1 MKLKGQFTIIIFVM
15 LASAIISSYSLIK
28 VKHYES
34 RINQAESRMRE
45 YKGEVDFLRLAKIVE
60 HSISNLGENN
70 FQKAVNIRNHIY
82 RNVPL
87 KQTPKKF
94 KFMNTAESYLESLRN
109 EEVGHICGGLV
120 ATYLTA
126 LESQGI
132 PARYVGYFSKDNE
145 PSDNHTTVEFWYNG
159 KWYAS
164 DPTFNIMFMHN
175 GEYLS
180 YSELY
185 ALIMKQTSYEVVSNE
200 YPILPNRALKDY
212 YIKLDD
218 LMKFMIIHPS
228 EVWSDG
234 KHFQYPIQLFPDNWD
249 GAITYNDGVRRD
261 VRNFGEF
268 YKYLKKG
275 PLR

>member
-1 MKLKGQFTIIIFVM
+1 MKLKGQFAIIIFVI
-15 LASAIISSYSLIK
+15 LVSVIISSYSLIK
-28 VKHYES
+28 VMHYES

-87 KQTPKKF
+87 KQTPKTF

-120 ATYLTA
+120 VTYATA

-132 PARYVGYFSKDNE
+132 PARYVGFFSKNNE
-145 PSDNHTTVEFWYNG
+145 PYDNHATVEFWYNG

-185 ALIMKQTSYEVVSNE
+185 ALIMEEISYEVVSNE

-218 LMKFMIIHPS
+218 LVKFMIIHPS

-234 KHFQYPIQLFPDNWD
+234 KHFQYPIQLLPDNWD
-249 GAITYNDGVRRD
+249 GAITYNDGARRD
-261 VRNFGEF
+261 VRSFGGI